1 MQNDEDPKIAHN
13 VAVAE
18 YYLRGS
24 TNPSDLLDALA
35 KIRCGP
41 PPRPRP
47 APLGT
52 AHAAKCNAPRPP
64 PAPIRGDR
72 VLELFFGLTNG
83 RDVQD
88 DDSGEGAAG
97 L

>member
-1 MQNDEDPKIAHN
+1 MQYAVQNDEDPKIAHN

-35 KIRCGP
+35 KIRCGL

-52 AHAAKCNAPRPP
+52 AHAEKCRAPRPP
-64 PAPIRGDR
+64 PAP
-72 VLELFFGLTNG
+72 
-83 RDVQD
+83 
-88 DDSGEGAAG
+88 SAAPIVFWSSF
-97 L
+97 LA